1 MTTRA
6 PAAPPRRHV
15 RRRALALLLIGTT
28 VVHTTMFLAKPI
40 VSYRVLA
47 LGGDEF
53 DVGVVAAAS
62 ALLPIF
68 LAIPMGRFSDRG
80 RAPVLLVSGGV
91 VLIAGPFG
99 LANVESI
106 LGVGLVNAAYGFGL
120 LALMVAGQAVVV
132 ALSGPGEHD
141 RNFGWFT
148 ASASLGQMLGPL
160 LGGWVMGA
168 SSGPLLAD
176 TTAAFLTGGGVA
188 VGALLAYGLV
198 VVVLRGSAAFGPS
211 VPETSSS
218 RAAGSRSAPATSA
231 TPDIPS
237 NRHDADSA
245 GRGSALGLLR
255 NRQLAVAV
263 FVSFA
268 FISGVDLLI
277 AYLPVYGEHA
287 GLSPSLVG
295 TMLAIR
301 AGLSFVTRLFLDAL
315 VRFAGRLV
323 VIVVSAAVA
332 TATMLTIV
340 ASSGPFMLGVLMV
353 LLGLTLGLG
362 QPLTMTWVVEQA
374 PRRLRA
380 TALALRITG
389 NRVAQTTAPALAGGF
404 SSIIGVAGPFV
415 LAALLLGAAGA
426 SVVPFLRNR

>member
-1 MTTRA
+1 MPPAGPARRCRGPVTRDDAGVTTRA
-6 PAAPPRRHV
+6 PAASPQRHV
-15 RRRALALLLIGTT
+15 RRRALALLLIGTA

-47 LGGDEF
+47 LGGSEF
-53 DVGVVAAAS
+53 DVGAVAAAS

-80 RAPVLLVSGGV
+80 RVPVLLISGGI
-91 VLIAGPFG
+91 VLVAGPIG
-99 LANVESI
+99 LANVESL

-132 ALSGPGEHD
+132 ALSEPGEYD

-176 TTAAFLTGGGVA
+176 TTTAFLTGSGVA
-188 VGALLAYGLV
+188 MGALLAYGLV

-211 VPETSSS
+211 M
-218 RAAGSRSAPATSA
+218 
-231 TPDIPS
+231 PD
-237 NRHDADSA
+237 RGHDGA
-245 GRGSALGLLR
+245 GRGSALALLR

-277 AYLPVYGEHA
+277 AYLPVFGEHA

-295 TMLAIR
+295 AMLAIR

-315 VRFAGRLV
+315 VRLAGRLM
-323 VIVVSAAVA
+323 VILVSAAVA
-332 TATMLTIV
+332 TATMLAIV
-340 ASSGPFMLGVLMV
+340 VSSGPFMLGTLMV

-374 PRRLRA
+374 PQQLRA

-389 NRVAQTTAPALAGGF
+389 NRVAQTTAPALAGGL
-404 SSIIGVAGPFV
+404 SGLIGVAGPFV
-415 LAALLLGAAGA
+415 LAAVLLGAAGA
-426 SVVPFLRNR
+426 SVVPFLRSR

>member
-47 LGGDEF
+47 LGGDEI

-80 RAPVLLVSGGV
+80 RAPVLLVSGGI
-91 VLIAGPFG
+91 VLIAGPLG

-132 ALSGPGEHD
+132 ALSGPGERD
-141 RNFGWFT
+141 RDFGWFT

-176 TTAAFLTGGGVA
+176 TTTAFLTGSGVA

-211 VPETSSS
+211 VSETSS
-218 RAAGSRSAPATSA
+218 ADGTAGASNSAS
-231 TPDIPS
+231 
-237 NRHDADSA
+237 DSA
-245 GRGSALGLLR
+245 GRGSALALLR

-277 AYLPVYGEHA
+277 AYLPVFGEHA

-301 AGLSFVTRLFLDAL
+301 AGLSFVTRLFLDSL
-315 VRFAGRLV
+315 VRMAGRLV

-332 TATMLTIV
+332 TATMLAIV
-340 ASSGPFMLGVLMV
+340 ASSGPFMLGALMV

-374 PRRLRA
+374 PQRLRA

-389 NRVAQTTAPALAGGF
+389 NRVAQTTAPALAGGL
-404 SSIIGVAGPFV
+404 SGLIGVAGPFV

-426 SVVPFLRNR
+426 SVVPFLRSR

>member
-6 PAAPPRRHV
+6 PAAPTRRHV

-47 LGGDEF
+47 LGGDEI

-80 RAPVLLVSGGV
+80 RAPVLLVSGGI
-91 VLIAGPFG
+91 VLIAGPIG

-132 ALSGPGEHD
+132 ALSGQGEHD

-176 TTAAFLTGGGVA
+176 TTAAFLTGSGVA

-211 VPETSSS
+211 VP
-218 RAAGSRSAPATSA
+218 RAGE
-231 TPDIPS
+231 PDGES
-237 NRHDADSA
+237 GADGRADADGA
-245 GRGSALGLLR
+245 GRGSALALLR

-277 AYLPVYGEHA
+277 AYLPVFGEHA

-295 TMLAIR
+295 VMLAIR
-301 AGLSFVTRLFLDAL
+301 AGLSFITRLFLDTL

-332 TATMLTIV
+332 TATMLAIV
-340 ASSGPFMLGVLMV
+340 VSSGPFVLGVLMV

-374 PRRLRA
+374 PQRLRA

-404 SSIIGVAGPFV
+404 SSLLGVAGPFV
-415 LAALLLGAAGA
+415 LAAILLGAAGA

>member
-1 MTTRA
+1 M
-6 PAAPPRRHV
+6 
-15 RRRALALLLIGTT
+15 RRRALALLLIGTA
-28 VVHTTMFLAKPI
+28 VVHTTMFLSKPI

-47 LGGDEF
+47 LGGDEI

-80 RAPVLLVSGGV
+80 RVPILLVSGAI
-91 VLIAGPFG
+91 VLIAGPLG

-132 ALSGPGEHD
+132 ALSGPGERD

-176 TTAAFLTGGGVA
+176 TTAAFLTGSGVA

-211 VPETSSS
+211 VSETS
-218 RAAGSRSAPATSA
+218 RADGTAGASNSAS
-231 TPDIPS
+231 
-237 NRHDADSA
+237 DSA
-245 GRGSALGLLR
+245 GRGSALALLR

-277 AYLPVYGEHA
+277 AYLPVFGEHA

-301 AGLSFVTRLFLDAL
+301 AGLSFITRLFLDSL
-315 VRFAGRLV
+315 VRLAGRLV

-332 TATMLTIV
+332 TATMLAIV
-340 ASSGPFMLGVLMV
+340 VSSGPFMLGALMV

-374 PRRLRA
+374 PQRLRA

-389 NRVAQTTAPALAGGF
+389 NRVAQTTAPALAGGL
-404 SSIIGVAGPFV
+404 SSLIGVAGPFV

-426 SVVPFLRNR
+426 SVVPFLRSR

>member
-15 RRRALALLLIGTT
+15 RRRALALLLIGTA
-28 VVHTTMFLAKPI
+28 VVHTTMFLSKPI

-47 LGGDEF
+47 LGGDEI

-80 RAPVLLVSGGV
+80 RVPILLVSGAI
-91 VLIAGPFG
+91 VLIAGPLG

-132 ALSGPGEHD
+132 ALSGPGERD

-176 TTAAFLTGGGVA
+176 TTAAFLTGSGVA

-211 VPETSSS
+211 VSETS
-218 RAAGSRSAPATSA
+218 RADGTAGASNSAS
-231 TPDIPS
+231 
-237 NRHDADSA
+237 DSA
-245 GRGSALGLLR
+245 GRGSALALLR

-277 AYLPVYGEHA
+277 AYLPVFGEHA

-301 AGLSFVTRLFLDAL
+301 AGLSFITRLFLDSL
-315 VRFAGRLV
+315 VRLAGRLV

-332 TATMLTIV
+332 TATMLAIV
-340 ASSGPFMLGVLMV
+340 VSSGPFMLGALMV

-374 PRRLRA
+374 PQRLRA

-389 NRVAQTTAPALAGGF
+389 NRVAQTTAPALAGGL
-404 SSIIGVAGPFV
+404 SSLIGVAGPFV

-426 SVVPFLRNR
+426 SVVPFLRSR

>member
-1 MTTRA
+1 M
-6 PAAPPRRHV
+6 

-53 DVGVVAAAS
+53 DVGVVASAS

-80 RAPVLLVSGGV
+80 RAPVLLVSGGI
-91 VLIAGPFG
+91 VLIAGPIG

-176 TTAAFLTGGGVA
+176 TTAAFLTGSGVA
-188 VGALLAYGLV
+188 IGALLAYGLV

-211 VPETSSS
+211 VPETSGARGSGADGGAGG
-218 RAAGSRSAPATSA
+218 RA
-231 TPDIPS
+231 
-237 NRHDADSA
+237 DADSA

-295 TMLAIR
+295 VMLAIR
-301 AGLSFVTRLFLDAL
+301 AGLSFITRLFLDAL

-323 VIVVSAAVA
+323 VIVVSATVA
-332 TATMLTIV
+332 TATMLAIV
-340 ASSGPFMLGVLMV
+340 ASSGPFLLGALMV

-374 PRRLRA
+374 PQRLRA

-404 SSIIGVAGPFV
+404 SSLLGVAGPFV
-415 LAALLLGAAGA
+415 LAAILLGAAGA
-426 SVVPFLRNR
+426 SVVPFLRAR

>member
-1 MTTRA
+1 M
-6 PAAPPRRHV
+6 

-47 LGGDEF
+47 LGGDEI

-80 RAPVLLVSGGV
+80 RAPVLLVSGGI
-91 VLIAGPFG
+91 VLIAGPLG

-132 ALSGPGEHD
+132 ALSGPGERD
-141 RNFGWFT
+141 RDFGWFT

-176 TTAAFLTGGGVA
+176 TTTAFLTGSGVA

-211 VPETSSS
+211 VSETSS
-218 RAAGSRSAPATSA
+218 ADGTAGASNSAS
-231 TPDIPS
+231 
-237 NRHDADSA
+237 DSA
-245 GRGSALGLLR
+245 GRGSALALLR

-277 AYLPVYGEHA
+277 AYLPVFGEHA

-301 AGLSFVTRLFLDAL
+301 AGLSFVTRLFLDSL
-315 VRFAGRLV
+315 VRMAGRLV

-332 TATMLTIV
+332 TATMLAIV
-340 ASSGPFMLGVLMV
+340 ASSGPFMLGALMV

-374 PRRLRA
+374 PQRLRA

-389 NRVAQTTAPALAGGF
+389 NRVAQTTAPALAGGL
-404 SSIIGVAGPFV
+404 SGLIGVAGPFV

-426 SVVPFLRNR
+426 SVVPFLRSR

>member
-6 PAAPPRRHV
+6 PAAPPLRHV

-53 DVGVVAAAS
+53 DVGVVASAS

-80 RAPVLLVSGGV
+80 RAPVLLVSGGI
-91 VLIAGPFG
+91 VLIAGPIG

-176 TTAAFLTGGGVA
+176 TTAAFWTGSGVA
-188 VGALLAYGLV
+188 IGALLAYGSV

-211 VPETSSS
+211 VPETLRARGSG
-218 RAAGSRSAPATSA
+218 AAGGADGRADGSG
-231 TPDIPS
+231 
-237 NRHDADSA
+237 ADSA

-295 TMLAIR
+295 AMLAIR
-301 AGLSFVTRLFLDAL
+301 AGLSFITRLFLDAL

-332 TATMLTIV
+332 TATMLAIV
-340 ASSGPFMLGVLMV
+340 ASSGPFVLGALMV

-374 PRRLRA
+374 PQRLRA

-404 SSIIGVAGPFV
+404 SSLLGIAGPFV

-426 SVVPFLRNR
+426 SVVPFLRSR